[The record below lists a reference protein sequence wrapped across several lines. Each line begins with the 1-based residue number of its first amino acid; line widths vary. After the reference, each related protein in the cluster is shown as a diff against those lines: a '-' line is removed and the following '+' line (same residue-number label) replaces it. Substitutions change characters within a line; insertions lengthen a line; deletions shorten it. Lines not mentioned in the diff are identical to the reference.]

1 MNTSSVR
8 KLCRV
13 VAAAT
18 CCAVLFGCS
27 PEPTRKSSGPS
38 TSADTTTSPGAPAS
52 NDLGGGASPGGGKS
66 SPVGM
71 SRTGAPQR
79 ASERTPKRPNAT
91 PPARP
96 AAMSQVSPQ
105 GAVAAAEHYLNLTAY
120 AAATGD
126 YSDLEAMSGGECRF
140 CKAFIGKAK
149 KLSEEGW
156 VVKTGVPS
164 VTIEKSRQ
172 WDTGK
177 KSTYQIDVIA
187 TKGEYTLVAGRKRK
201 KIIQA
206 ERSAFGFV
214 LSYGKDWIV
223 EDAEAVDP
231 ARWNE
236 TVDKS

>member
-52 NDLGGGASPGGGKS
+52 NDSGGGASPGGGKS

-120 AAATGD
+120 VGAKGD
-126 YSDLEAMSGGECRF
+126 FAELDRMSGPDCKFCRE
-140 CKAFIGKAK
+140 FIEAAKTANGKGQWT
-149 KLSEEGW
+149 S
-156 VVKTGVPS
+156 VPK
-164 VTIEKSRQ
+164 VTILKHQEGGVEGSA
-172 WDTGK
+172 GK
-177 KSTYQIDVIA
+177 YWVN
-187 TKGEYTLVAGRKRK
+187 LVAHKEKYSLVKSDGGKYEK
-201 KIIQA
+201 KA
-206 ERSAFGFV
+206 EDLLFV
-214 LSYGKDWIV
+214 FELEY
-223 EDAEAVDP
+223 
-231 ARWNE
+231 
-236 TVDKS
+236 DKGWRVVQLNAGNPDKWEEVG